1 MTQAISNTANPF
13 AEEHKNARVPTNSEV
28 DQHTIDRVREYASK
42 SASEITKR
50 IGTLDREWDVERVL
64 EANASTLAFLGLIL
78 GLTVNSNWF
87 WLTGIV
93 LPFLFQHAIQGWC
106 PPLVVLRRLGVRTR
120 RELDREKYAL
130 KVLRGD
136 FNAIPTVA
144 DAQTRASQA
153 LAAVGVVESA

>member
-28 DQHTIDRVREYASK
+28 DQHTIDCVREYAQQ
-42 SASEITKR
+42 SASEISAR
-50 IGTLDREWDVERVL
+50 IEHLDKEWDVERIL

-93 LPFLFQHAIQGWC
+93 LPFLLQHAIQGWC

-136 FNAIPTVA
+136 FNAVSTVA